1 MRPARHGT
9 AEDTGDVR
17 PRVALPRPSTPPW
30 LLGGG
35 AVLGAVVLFL
45 ILDGQRR
52 ARTRPAEPTQATSA
66 SLMIAPLPPLALP
79 PEPVPPPPRP
89 LLIPSHPRGAAA
101 APTAVP
107 AQPPVYTPLPP
118 PVFSPPPVYTPPGNV
133 PAPAYVPPQPAAE
146 RTGRGATNEGS
157 VLVIDTARDR
167 RANTGAAERSENPA
181 GAPEPSEGGPVTSTS
196 IRRPG
201 STVAQG
207 KLIPAVLE
215 TAIDSTRP
223 GLVRAVVSRD
233 IASLDGRRILIPR
246 GSRLTGDY
254 DADLTTGQT
263 RAMIRWTRLVRPD
276 GDVIALDSPAADLG
290 GRAGVTGR
298 VDNRF
303 LQRFSRALLR
313 TILNVGGSLA
323 TREIGGD
330 TGGVIIAL
338 PGSTQ
343 NAGAAGAADPLP
355 PIVRVDAGARIA
367 VLVARDLE
375 FASGT
380 ARR

>member
-1 MRPARHGT
+1 MRPASRP
-9 AEDTGDVR
+9 APCEDTEDVR
-17 PRVALPRPSTPPW
+17 PRVALPRRSTPPW

-35 AVLGAVVLFL
+35 AILGAVLLFL
-45 ILDGQRR
+45 VLDGQRR
-52 ARTRPAEPTQATSA
+52 DRARSAEPTQAA
-66 SLMIAPLPPLALP
+66 SSGLMIAPLPPLVLP
-79 PEPVPPPPRP
+79 PEPAAPPPRP
-89 LLIPSHPRGAAA
+89 RLTTTPTPAVAA

-107 AQPPVYTPLPP
+107 QPPVYTPPP
-118 PVFSPPPVYTPPGNV
+118 QPVFTPPPVYTPPGNV

-146 RTGRGATNEGS
+146 RTGRGTTNEGS
-157 VLVIDTARDR
+157 VLIIDTARDR
-167 RANTGAAERSENPA
+167 RANTGATERSETVA

-207 KLIPAVLE
+207 TLIPAVLE

-254 DADLTTGQT
+254 EADLTAGQT

-276 GDVIALDSPAADLG
+276 GDAIALDSPAADLG

-303 LQRFSRALLR
+303 LQRFSRALLQ

-375 FASGT
+375 FVSGT